1 MKAPSFFKTLREN
14 WWVYALVILAILLL
28 LLQLKSCS
36 SEMYN
41 QGYEAGFKAGIQEG
55 ISLVKEDPSA
65 FLN

>member
-1 MKAPSFFKTLREN
+1 MNTPSFLKTLREN
-14 WWVYALVILAILLL
+14 WWLYVLVILAILLL

-41 QGYEAGFKAGIQEG
+41 QGYEAGYEAGIQKG

-65 FLN
+65 YLN